1 MNNNKVRGSFRAALN
16 NNNTTMQT
24 ANGNAMGFD
33 FQGLKRIVD
42 AYERETKTARGT
54 TVNNI
59 EN

>member
-16 NNNTTMQT
+16 NNTTMQT
-24 ANGNAMGFD
+24 ANENAMGFD